1 MIKTIL
7 FENFSTPSI
16 FTELTGKFPQPD
28 TTLYEWRGHCESW
41 IDGLDNNM
49 LRLCKSIK
57 NDNEHNTAY
66 YAMLSYRYEGPEEAK
81 NDYLNP
87 DGSVMRIPEDMP
99 LLILSHLMRDTIW
112 WLLDLLEDIKPLTP
126 EQQDLWIEK
135 SGNKTWCYEKGKT
148 WCD

>member
-1 MIKTIL
+1 MIKQML
-7 FENFSTPSI
+7 FQQFSTPSI

-28 TTLYEWRGHCESW
+28 TTLNEWKGHCESW

-81 NDYLNP
+81 NDYLN
-87 DGSVMRIPEDMP
+87 
-99 LLILSHLMRDTIW
+99 HLMRDTIF

-135 SGNKTWCYEKGKT
+135 SGNKSWCYEKGKT